1 MAIEIVPYTE
11 GWIPAVAEFNARL
24 KAGDIKSKFPE
35 SHIPHWLPRSTG
47 RSIFQDLYLAAGGN
61 TVRGG
66 YILKHQDFIIN
77 GEILSIG
84 NYQLPL
90 SEGII
95 NKAYTTI
102 GLQLLSDA
110 LRRQP
115 LLYSLGI
122 GGFDEPLTGMLK
134 AMGWSICALPFY
146 ARIICPTNF
155 FQEIAF
161 LRRTSARRLLFNLLA
176 YSGAGWCAVKLQRA
190 LTMKGQLNGRDLTV
204 ERMKRFDPWADELWE
219 SSKKRYLMSAVRNSA
234 TLNILY
240 PETDQRFIILRIV
253 KINHVIGWVVLLATQ
268 LRNHKHFGQ
277 MTLGS
282 IVDNLALP
290 EHEAEVIAAADRW
303 LVNEE
308 VDLIV
313 SNQAH
318 QDWSLALR
326 RNRFLRGPSNFLLA
340 VSKELAKRLEPWER
354 NIRRIHMNR
363 GDGDGP
369 INL

>member
-1 MAIEIVPYTE
+1 MVIEIVPYTE
-11 GWIPAVAEFNARL
+11 CWIGAVAEFNARL
-24 KAGDIKSKFPE
+24 KAGNIKSKFPE
-35 SHIPHWLPRSTG
+35 SHIPHWLPKSDG
-47 RSIFQDLYLAAGGN
+47 RSIFQDHYLAVGGN

-66 YILKHQDFIIN
+66 YILKHQNFIID
-77 GEILSIG
+77 GEVLSIG

-95 NKAYTTI
+95 NKAYAAV

-122 GGFDEPLTGMLK
+122 GGFDEPLTKMLK
-134 AMGWSICALPFY
+134 AMGWSIYALPFH
-146 ARIICPTNF
+146 AKILCPINF
-155 FQEIAF
+155 FKEISF
-161 LRRTSARRLLFNLLA
+161 LRRTSARRLLFDLIA
-176 YSGAGWCAVKLQRA
+176 YSGVGWCTVKLQRA
-190 LTMKGQLNGRDLTV
+190 LSMKRPLNCRDLSI
-204 ERMKRFDPWADELWE
+204 ERMTRFDSWADGLWE
-219 SSKKRYLMSAVRNSA
+219 LGKGKYLMSAVRDSA

-240 PETDQRFIILRIV
+240 PEADQRFIIL
-253 KINHVIGWVVLLATQ
+253 KIGKKNRVIGWAVLLTTH

-282 IVDNLALP
+282 IVDNFALP

-303 LVNEE
+303 LVNEK

-318 QDWSLALR
+318 QDWSLAFK

-340 VSKELAKRLEPWER
+340 VSKELSKKLEPLER
-354 NIRRIHMNR
+354 NILRIHMDR